1 MIFLAMASGVAT
13 TGCMGTLSTFDA
25 WCKSIGISA
34 TTGWRWRGE
43 GKIKTIEI
51 NGRNYVSQEA
61 IDEFERRAKAGE
73 FSVKTAIEQ

>member
-1 MIFLAMASGVAT
+1 
-13 TGCMGTLSTFDA
+13 MGTIATFDS
-25 WCKSIGISA
+25 WCKSVGISA
-34 TTGWRWRGE
+34 VTGWRWRGE

-73 FSVKTAIEQ
+73 FSVKTAVEQ